1 MSQMV
6 EAPVEVER
14 IPCAVHSDREEPLQ
28 GQREKRQQAA
38 AKPPRKPKGDR
49 PRTRVRQALTGPVE
63 ERYRMTSDT
72 LGEGESCVVRMA
84 VDKVTGERVALKTFV
99 RGELPMKRQVD
110 MCREMKIQSSLDHP
124 HVGKVLDVF
133 LGEDYGHLVME
144 HLQGGDVM
152 EHVMKET
159 RLRDQEAWLVVKQ
172 VLQALEY
179 VHDRGY
185 VHRDVKPENIM
196 YESDSRDKVKL
207 IDFGL
212 CCKWWEGQVPM
223 ARHCGTEGY
232 MAPEV
237 ARGCYTSK
245 ADMWSLG
252 ATVHTMLT
260 GEMMGRSRDWFPVMS
275 KHFWKLSAEA
285 QRFVED
291 LLTVDPA
298 MRMSAAEALRHS
310 WMENAFSDRIT
321 DGTLTES
328 TTASQH
334 SGRSRRISALVTDQ
348 TDSDE
353 EVGVAFGCCGSLK
366 SRSAAKA
373 GRVSLVQSLWS
384 NLLGA
389 KAPRQDSPA
398 KEGVC
403 SPGQKARKPSLASW
417 LSRG

>member
-1 MSQMV
+1 MV

-38 AKPPRKPKGDR
+38 TKRPRKPKGDR

-63 ERYRMTSDT
+63 ERYRRTSDI
-72 LGEGESCVVRMA
+72 LGEGGSCVVRIA
-84 VDKVTGERVALKTFV
+84 VDKETGERVALKTFV

-185 VHRDVKPENIM
+185 VHRDVKPDNIM

-252 ATVHTMLT
+252 ASLHVMLT
-260 GEMMGRSRDWFPVMS
+260 GEHIGSAADGSPVMS
-275 KHFWKLSAEA
+275 EVLRCCSIEVQKLTEA
-285 QRFVED
+285 

-298 MRMSAAEALRHS
+298 LRITAS
-310 WMENAFSDRIT
+310 DAPRCAWMEGGRKLFDSPEFPSEQTVSTT
-321 DGTLTES
+321 DGGFPEHKGWSSEVTSLSAES
-328 TTASQH
+328 GPELEHTKAS
-334 SGRSRRISALVTDQ
+334 GDALPR
-348 TDSDE
+348 
-353 EVGVAFGCCGSLK
+353 L
-366 SRSAAKA
+366 
-373 GRVSLVQSLWS
+373 
-384 NLLGA
+384 
-389 KAPRQDSPA
+389 APQR
-398 KEGVC
+398 
-403 SPGQKARKPSLASW
+403 GQ
-417 LSRG
+417 